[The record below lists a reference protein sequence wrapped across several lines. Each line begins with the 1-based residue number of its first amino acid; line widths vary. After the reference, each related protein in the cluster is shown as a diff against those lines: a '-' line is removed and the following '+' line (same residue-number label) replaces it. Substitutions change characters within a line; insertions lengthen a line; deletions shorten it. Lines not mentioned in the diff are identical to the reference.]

1 MRLRL
6 ARPSKLAP
14 VDAPGEKPVSAEE
27 RKVTTVKALQIFAF
41 VAMFIYGDGVVVS
54 HLIFSEYG
62 RAACHRAGGIVGR
75 IWCPE
80 SVDTEGF
87 RGHFVKALGWPV
99 HVLRTA
105 AAPAENYEKAVTASK
120 RGDDAQFAQLSGAYA
135 RALVSEVQRLLNTL
149 GYKIGNADGII
160 GMRTRASISE
170 FQLRDGMKASGEVTH
185 ELVIRLQDNVRRE
198 NSKPREFVKQ

>member
-99 HVLRTA
+99 HVLRMA
-105 AAPAENYEKAVTASK
+105 AAPAENYEKAVAASK
-120 RGDDAQFAQLSGAYA
+120 RGDDAQSTQLSGGYA

-149 GYKIGNADGII
+149 GYKTGDADGIV
-160 GMRTRASISE
+160 GTRTCAAIRE
-170 FQLRDGMKASGEVTH
+170 FQLRVGMQASDEVTH
-185 ELVIRLQDNVRRE
+185 ELVIRLQDNVRA
-198 NSKPREFVKQ
+198 SKPEASGNR